1 MPSGDTIAAIATPP
15 GKGGVGVVRISGPGV
30 RQMMPGLLAR
40 PIDPRQAT
48 LCRFHDEKG
57 RVIDFGLALFFEGPR
72 SFTGEDVLELQGHG
86 GQVVL
91 GMVLSRCLELGASI
105 AEPGEFTRRAFLNDK
120 IDLAQAESVADLID
134 AATQGAARSAI
145 RSLSGEFSRRVHELV
160 DGLIELR
167 MLVEATL
174 DFPEEEIDFLEAT
187 DAYKKLEGILDRLE
201 SVLESARQGSL
212 LRSGIHVVFAGQPN
226 VGKSS
231 LLNRLSGEE
240 VAIVTD
246 IPGTTRDAIRQFLE
260 VEGFPIHVVDTAG
273 LRQSEDP
280 VERIGMAR
288 TREAIE
294 KSDLILYIADSAKG
308 IDEEDRKI
316 LESLPDLPVQIVLNK
331 ADLSNS
337 AFGLLET
344 GEVSISAKTG
354 EGVDALKKRLLDL
367 LSLHEPG
374 ENQFIARQRHVS
386 ALREAKEAIECAGTS
401 AGVEIF
407 AEDLRRAQVSLS
419 RITGEFSPDDLLGEI
434 FSRFCIGK

>member
-1 MPSGDTIAAIATPP
+1 MPSGDAIAAIATPS
-15 GKGGVGVVRISGPGV
+15 GKGGVGVVRVSGSGV
-30 RQMMPGLLAR
+30 RELASG
-40 PIDPRQAT
+40 ILGKSIEPRRAS
-48 LCRFHDEKG
+48 LSRFLDRQG
-57 RVIDFGLALFFEGPR
+57 NAIDFGIALFFEGPH

-91 GMVLSRCLELGASI
+91 GMVLERCIELGARL

-134 AATQGAARSAI
+134 AATRGAARCAL
-145 RSLSGEFSRRVHELV
+145 RSLAGEFSKRVNALV
-160 DGLIELR
+160 DSLIGLR

-174 DFPEEEIDFLEAT
+174 DFPEEEIDFLESS
-187 DAYKKLEGILDRLE
+187 DAKGRLEAILTALEG
-201 SVLESARQGSL
+201 VLEAARQGSL
-212 LRSGIHVVFAGQPN
+212 MRNGIHVVFAGQPN

-246 IPGTTRDAIRQFLE
+246 IPGTTRDAIRQSLE
-260 VEGFPIHVVDTAG
+260 IEGIPLHAVDTAG
-273 LRQSEDP
+273 LRESEDP

-288 TREAIE
+288 TREAID
-294 KSDLILYIADSAKG
+294 KSDLILYIADSANG
-308 IDEEDRKI
+308 LTDEDRKI
-316 LESLPDLPVQIVLNK
+316 LKSLPDLPVQIVYNK
-331 ADLSNS
+331 ADLSKKP
-337 AFGLLET
+337 FGLLET

-354 EGVDALKKRLLDL
+354 EGIDGLRKRLLEL
-367 LSLHEPG
+367 LSFSEPG

-386 ALREAKEAIECAGTS
+386 ALVEARAALENAGAS
-401 AGVEIF
+401 SGVEIF
-407 AEDLRRAQVSLS
+407 AEELRRAQAALS

>member
-30 RQMMPGLLAR
+30 RQMMPGLLGR

-174 DFPEEEIDFLEAT
+174 DFPEEEIDFLEAI